1 MGRLVKKVESNGVE
15 IYDLEI
21 GTFNGIQEALKKLY
35 DYEEA
40 EEGSGRKL
48 VSSKKRWV
56 FIFYLK
62 GEVCCDEWTVYC
74 FENGGLYKKYFNDAE
89 DDWDDALDYV
99 DLFLENGG
107 NKYYYVIPE
116 PDQGEYLRMS
126 YDEFEKLD
134 DKPIEKLSAFLQ
146 KE

>member
-1 MGRLVKKVESNGVE
+1 MGRLVKKVGSNGAE

-35 DYEEA
+35 AYEEA
-40 EEGSGRKL
+40 EEGSEHKS

-56 FIFYLK
+56 FMFELE
-62 GEVCCDEWTVYC
+62 GERYRDGWDVYC
-74 FENGGLYKKYFNDAE
+74 FENGGSYKKFFNNAE

-107 NKYYYVIPE
+107 NRYHYVIPE
-116 PDQGEYLRMS
+116 SSQGLF
-126 YDEFEKLD
+126 FEMDCEELEELD